1 MIFYEF
7 HCCINI
13 PTKRSLPSGRKQKFA
28 KNVCRLVIL
37 LHYFRQVLEVIATAR
52 NEDIGQLAETIYQ
65 NTEKVFSK

>member
-1 MIFYEF
+1 M
-7 HCCINI
+7 
-13 PTKRSLPSGRKQKFA
+13 
-28 KNVCRLVIL
+28 CRLVIL